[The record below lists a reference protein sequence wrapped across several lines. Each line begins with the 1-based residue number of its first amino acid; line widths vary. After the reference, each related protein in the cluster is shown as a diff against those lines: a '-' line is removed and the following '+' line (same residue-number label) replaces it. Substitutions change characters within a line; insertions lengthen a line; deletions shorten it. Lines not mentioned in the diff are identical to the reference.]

1 MTKNKLNIAILLAA
15 STLCAASCN
24 SYDIASRQQEPGP
37 AASSKSL
44 ITFAAGCADQAPQKT
59 AYQAGEA
66 GTVAWINGDRISIF
80 PVETTSNDLG
90 TVINANGAS
99 CQITGLTD
107 NASGY
112 YALYPFDSKVI
123 CNYGKIS
130 GLKIPS
136 KQVAA
141 AGQYDPKADI
151 IINALMGAVGC
162 LPTITAIECGKH
174 VALANKETMVMAG
187 PVIWDKLAENP
198 KSFITPIDSEHSAI
212 FQCLEGG
219 NREKEVEFLEITASG
234 GPFRE
239 WPIEKFENITVA
251 DALNHPV
258 WSMGKKITIDSASMM
273 NKGLEVLEAH
283 FLFHIPYEQIKVVV
297 HPQSMVHSLVQFRDG
312 SLMAQLGAPDM
323 RIPIQVALT
332 WPDRLPLKTNRLDLP
347 TLAKLTFF
355 EPDFNKFRCLAL
367 AFEAG
372 RRGGIVPAMM
382 NAANEVLVDR
392 FLKGN
397 LKFTDIPKYVEM
409 VMEKAP
415 NVTGHLTLDQV
426 LEADAEARRMTEGFL
441 K

>member
-1 MTKNKLNIAILLAA
+1 MKNVVLLGATGSIGTSSVDVILQHSDIFKLYAVAANSSVAKVAEIVRKFKVERVCMFDPNAAKELKKELGMPVLVGMEGLCELAA
-15 STLCAASCN
+15 
-24 SYDIASRQQEPGP
+24 
-37 AASSKSL
+37 
-44 ITFAAGCADQAPQKT
+44 
-59 AYQAGEA
+59 
-66 GTVAWINGDRISIF
+66 
-80 PVETTSNDLG
+80 
-90 TVINANGAS
+90 
-99 CQITGLTD
+99 
-107 NASGY
+107 
-112 YALYPFDSKVI
+112 
-123 CNYGKIS
+123 
-130 GLKIPS
+130 
-136 KQVAA
+136 
-141 AGQYDPKADI
+141 DPKADI

-162 LPTITAIECGKH
+162 LPTITAIEHGKH

-212 FQCLEGG
+212 FQCLSG
-219 NREKEVEFLEITASG
+219 RPEKEVEFLEITASG

-239 WPIEKFENITVA
+239 WPIEKFESITVA

-332 WPDRLPLKTNRLDLP
+332 WPDRLPLETKRLDLP

-382 NAANEVLVDR
+382 NAANEVLVDA

-397 LKFTDIPKYVEM
+397 LKFTDIPKHVETIM
-409 VMEKAP
+409 AGAP
-415 NVTGHLTLDQV
+415 TVSGHLTLDQV
-426 LEADAEARRMTEGFL
+426 LEADAEARKLTAAL
-441 K
+441 IK

>member
-1 MTKNKLNIAILLAA
+1 MKNVVLLGATGSIGTSSVDVIHQHSDIFNLYAVAANSSVEKVAEIVRKYNVERVCMFNETAAKELEGVLGKKVLAGMDGLCELAA
-15 STLCAASCN
+15 
-24 SYDIASRQQEPGP
+24 
-37 AASSKSL
+37 
-44 ITFAAGCADQAPQKT
+44 
-59 AYQAGEA
+59 
-66 GTVAWINGDRISIF
+66 
-80 PVETTSNDLG
+80 
-90 TVINANGAS
+90 
-99 CQITGLTD
+99 
-107 NASGY
+107 
-112 YALYPFDSKVI
+112 
-123 CNYGKIS
+123 
-130 GLKIPS
+130 
-136 KQVAA
+136 
-141 AGQYDPKADI
+141 DPKADI

-162 LPTITAIECGKH
+162 LPTITAIEHGKH

-219 NREKEVEFLEITASG
+219 KREHEVEFLEITASG

-283 FLFHIPYEQIKVVV
+283 FLFHIPYDQIKVVV

-332 WPDRLPLKTNRLDLP
+332 WPDRLKLETKRLDLP

-372 RRGGIVPAMM
+372 RRGGIVPSMM

-415 NVTGHLTLDQV
+415 NATGHLSLEQV
-426 LEADAEARRMTEGFL
+426 LEADKEARLMTEGFL

>member
-1 MTKNKLNIAILLAA
+1 MKNVVLLGATGSIGTSSVDVILQHSDIFNLYAVAANSSVAKVAEIVRKFKEERVCRFDPNAAKELEKELGMPVLAGMEGLCELAA
-15 STLCAASCN
+15 
-24 SYDIASRQQEPGP
+24 
-37 AASSKSL
+37 
-44 ITFAAGCADQAPQKT
+44 
-59 AYQAGEA
+59 
-66 GTVAWINGDRISIF
+66 
-80 PVETTSNDLG
+80 
-90 TVINANGAS
+90 
-99 CQITGLTD
+99 
-107 NASGY
+107 
-112 YALYPFDSKVI
+112 
-123 CNYGKIS
+123 
-130 GLKIPS
+130 
-136 KQVAA
+136 
-141 AGQYDPKADI
+141 DPKADI

-162 LPTITAIECGKH
+162 LPTITAIEHGKH

-212 FQCLEGG
+212 FQCLSG
-219 NREKEVEFLEITASG
+219 RPEKEVEFLEITASG

-239 WPIEKFENITVA
+239 WPIEKFESITVA

-332 WPDRLPLKTNRLDLP
+332 WPDRLPLETKRLDLP

-382 NAANEVLVDR
+382 NAANEVLVDA

-397 LKFTDIPKYVEM
+397 LKFTDIPKHVEAIM
-409 VMEKAP
+409 KGAP
-415 NVTGHLTLDQV
+415 TVTGHLTLDQV
-426 LEADAEARRMTEGFL
+426 LEADAEARKLTAAL
-441 K
+441 IK

>member
-1 MTKNKLNIAILLAA
+1 MKNVVLLGATGSIGTSSVDVIHQHSDIFNLYAVAANSSVEKVAEIVRKYNVERVCMFNEAAAKELEGVLGKKVLAGMDGLCELAA
-15 STLCAASCN
+15 
-24 SYDIASRQQEPGP
+24 
-37 AASSKSL
+37 
-44 ITFAAGCADQAPQKT
+44 
-59 AYQAGEA
+59 
-66 GTVAWINGDRISIF
+66 
-80 PVETTSNDLG
+80 
-90 TVINANGAS
+90 
-99 CQITGLTD
+99 
-107 NASGY
+107 
-112 YALYPFDSKVI
+112 
-123 CNYGKIS
+123 
-130 GLKIPS
+130 
-136 KQVAA
+136 
-141 AGQYDPKADI
+141 DPKADI

-162 LPTITAIECGKH
+162 LPTITAIEHGKH

-219 NREKEVEFLEITASG
+219 KRESEVEFLEITASG

-332 WPDRLPLKTNRLDLP
+332 WPDRLKLETKRLDLP

-367 AFEAG
+367 AFDAG

-409 VMEKAP
+409 VMDKAP
-415 NVTGHLTLDQV
+415 NVTGHLSLEQV
-426 LEADAEARRMTEGFL
+426 LEADKEARLMTEGFL

>member
-1 MTKNKLNIAILLAA
+1 MKKVCLLGATGSIGTSTLDVLEQHSDLFTLHSLAA
-15 STLCAASCN
+15 NSSWQKVAEIVRKRHVKRVCMFDETAAAALKKELGMEVLVGMEGLRELAADPEV
-24 SYDIASRQQEPGP
+24 DI
-37 AASSKSL
+37 
-44 ITFAAGCADQAPQKT
+44 
-59 AYQAGEA
+59 
-66 GTVAWINGDRISIF
+66 
-80 PVETTSNDLG
+80 
-90 TVINANGAS
+90 VINS
-99 CQITGLTD
+99 
-107 NASGY
+107 
-112 YALYPFDSKVI
+112 
-123 CNYGKIS
+123 
-130 GLKIPS
+130 
-136 KQVAA
+136 
-141 AGQYDPKADI
+141 
-151 IINALMGAVGC
+151 LMGAVGC
-162 LPTITAIECGKH
+162 LPTITAIEQGKH

-187 PVIWDKLAENP
+187 PVIWNKLAENP

-219 NREKEVEFLEITASG
+219 KREKEVEFLEITASG

-283 FLFHIPYEQIKVVV
+283 FLFHIPYDQIKVVV

-332 WPDRLPLKTNRLDLP
+332 WPDRLQLETKRLDLP

-355 EPDFNKFRCLAL
+355 EPDFEKFRCLAL
-367 AFEAG
+367 AFDAG

-397 LKFTDIPKYVEM
+397 LKFTDIPKYVEK
-409 VMEKAP
+409 VMAKAP
-415 NVTGHLTLDQV
+415 DVTGRLSLDQV
-426 LEADAEARRMTEGFL
+426 LEADAEARRMTIDFL

>member
-1 MTKNKLNIAILLAA
+1 MKNVVLLGATGSIGTSSVDVIQQHSDIFNLYAVAANSSVQKVAEIVRKYNVERVCMFNEAAAKELEGVLGKKVLAGMEGLCELAA
-15 STLCAASCN
+15 
-24 SYDIASRQQEPGP
+24 
-37 AASSKSL
+37 
-44 ITFAAGCADQAPQKT
+44 
-59 AYQAGEA
+59 
-66 GTVAWINGDRISIF
+66 
-80 PVETTSNDLG
+80 
-90 TVINANGAS
+90 
-99 CQITGLTD
+99 
-107 NASGY
+107 
-112 YALYPFDSKVI
+112 
-123 CNYGKIS
+123 
-130 GLKIPS
+130 
-136 KQVAA
+136 
-141 AGQYDPKADI
+141 DPKADI

-162 LPTITAIECGKH
+162 LPTITAIEHGKH

-219 NREKEVEFLEITASG
+219 KRESEVEFLEITASG

-239 WPIEKFENITVA
+239 WPIEKFKNITVA

-283 FLFHIPYEQIKVVV
+283 FLFHIPYDQIKVVV

-332 WPDRLPLKTNRLDLP
+332 WPERLKLETKRLDLP

-372 RRGGIVPAMM
+372 RRGGIVPSMM

-409 VMEKAP
+409 VMDKAP
-415 NVTGHLTLDQV
+415 NVTGHLSLEQV
-426 LEADAEARRMTEGFL
+426 LEADKEARRMTEGFL

>member
-1 MTKNKLNIAILLAA
+1 MKNVVLLGATGSIGTSSVDVIQQHSDIFNLYAVAANSSVQKVAEIVRKYNVERVCMFNEAAAKELEGVLGKKVLAGMEGLCELAA
-15 STLCAASCN
+15 
-24 SYDIASRQQEPGP
+24 
-37 AASSKSL
+37 
-44 ITFAAGCADQAPQKT
+44 
-59 AYQAGEA
+59 
-66 GTVAWINGDRISIF
+66 
-80 PVETTSNDLG
+80 
-90 TVINANGAS
+90 
-99 CQITGLTD
+99 
-107 NASGY
+107 
-112 YALYPFDSKVI
+112 
-123 CNYGKIS
+123 
-130 GLKIPS
+130 
-136 KQVAA
+136 
-141 AGQYDPKADI
+141 DPKADI

-162 LPTITAIECGKH
+162 LPTITAIEHGKH

-219 NREKEVEFLEITASG
+219 KRESEVEFLEITASG

-332 WPDRLPLKTNRLDLP
+332 WPDRLKLETKRLDLP

-367 AFEAG
+367 AFDAG

-409 VMEKAP
+409 VMDKAP
-415 NVTGHLTLDQV
+415 NVTGHLSLEQV
-426 LEADAEARRMTEGFL
+426 LEADKEARRMTEDFL
-441 K
+441 IRK

>member
-1 MTKNKLNIAILLAA
+1 MKNVVLLGATGSIGTSSVDVILQHSDIFKLYAVAANSSVAKVAEIVRKFKVERVCMFDPKAAKELEKELGMPVLAGMEGLCELAA
-15 STLCAASCN
+15 
-24 SYDIASRQQEPGP
+24 
-37 AASSKSL
+37 
-44 ITFAAGCADQAPQKT
+44 
-59 AYQAGEA
+59 
-66 GTVAWINGDRISIF
+66 
-80 PVETTSNDLG
+80 
-90 TVINANGAS
+90 
-99 CQITGLTD
+99 
-107 NASGY
+107 
-112 YALYPFDSKVI
+112 
-123 CNYGKIS
+123 
-130 GLKIPS
+130 
-136 KQVAA
+136 
-141 AGQYDPKADI
+141 DPKADI

-162 LPTITAIECGKH
+162 LPTITAIEHGKH

-212 FQCLEGG
+212 FQCLSG
-219 NREKEVEFLEITASG
+219 RPEKEVEFLEITASG

-239 WPIEKFENITVA
+239 WPVEKFESITVA

-332 WPDRLPLKTNRLDLP
+332 WPDRLPLETKRLDLP

-382 NAANEVLVDR
+382 NAANEVLVDA

-397 LKFTDIPKYVEM
+397 LKFTDIPKHVETIM
-409 VMEKAP
+409 TGAP
-415 NVTGHLTLDQV
+415 TVSGHLTLDQV
-426 LEADAEARRMTEGFL
+426 LEADAEARKLTAAL
-441 K
+441 IK

>member
-1 MTKNKLNIAILLAA
+1 MKNVVLLGATGSIGTSSVDVILQHSDIFKLYAVAANSSVAKVAEIVRKFKVERVCMFDPNAAKELEKELGMPVLAGMEGLCELAA
-15 STLCAASCN
+15 
-24 SYDIASRQQEPGP
+24 
-37 AASSKSL
+37 
-44 ITFAAGCADQAPQKT
+44 
-59 AYQAGEA
+59 
-66 GTVAWINGDRISIF
+66 
-80 PVETTSNDLG
+80 
-90 TVINANGAS
+90 
-99 CQITGLTD
+99 
-107 NASGY
+107 
-112 YALYPFDSKVI
+112 
-123 CNYGKIS
+123 
-130 GLKIPS
+130 
-136 KQVAA
+136 
-141 AGQYDPKADI
+141 DPKADI

-162 LPTITAIECGKH
+162 LPTITAIEHGKH

-212 FQCLEGG
+212 FQCLSG
-219 NREKEVEFLEITASG
+219 RPEKEVEFLEITASG

-239 WPIEKFENITVA
+239 WPIEKFESITVA

-332 WPDRLPLKTNRLDLP
+332 WPDRLPLETKRLDLP

-382 NAANEVLVDR
+382 NAANEVLVDA

-397 LKFTDIPKYVEM
+397 LKFTDIPKHVETIM
-409 VMEKAP
+409 TGAP
-415 NVTGHLTLDQV
+415 TVSGHLTLDQV
-426 LEADAEARRMTEGFL
+426 LEADAEARKLTAAL
-441 K
+441 IK

>member
-1 MTKNKLNIAILLAA
+1 MKNVVLLGATGSIGTSSVDVIHQHSDIFNLYAVAANSSVEKVAEIVRKYNVERVCMFNEAAAKELESVLGKKVLAGMDGLCELAA
-15 STLCAASCN
+15 
-24 SYDIASRQQEPGP
+24 
-37 AASSKSL
+37 
-44 ITFAAGCADQAPQKT
+44 
-59 AYQAGEA
+59 
-66 GTVAWINGDRISIF
+66 
-80 PVETTSNDLG
+80 
-90 TVINANGAS
+90 
-99 CQITGLTD
+99 
-107 NASGY
+107 
-112 YALYPFDSKVI
+112 
-123 CNYGKIS
+123 
-130 GLKIPS
+130 
-136 KQVAA
+136 
-141 AGQYDPKADI
+141 DPKADI

-162 LPTITAIECGKH
+162 LPTITAIEHGKH

-219 NREKEVEFLEITASG
+219 KRESEVEFLEITASG

-283 FLFHIPYEQIKVVV
+283 FLFHIPYDQIKVVV

-332 WPDRLPLKTNRLDLP
+332 WPDRLKLETKRLDLP

-372 RRGGIVPAMM
+372 RRGGIVPSMM

-415 NVTGHLTLDQV
+415 NVTGHLSLEQV
-426 LEADAEARRMTEGFL
+426 LEADKEARLMTEGFL

>member
-1 MTKNKLNIAILLAA
+1 MKNVVLLGATGSIGTSSVDVIHQHSDIFNLYAVAANSSVEKVAEIVRKYNVERVCMFNEAAAKELESVLGKKVLAGMDGLCELAA
-15 STLCAASCN
+15 
-24 SYDIASRQQEPGP
+24 
-37 AASSKSL
+37 
-44 ITFAAGCADQAPQKT
+44 
-59 AYQAGEA
+59 
-66 GTVAWINGDRISIF
+66 
-80 PVETTSNDLG
+80 
-90 TVINANGAS
+90 
-99 CQITGLTD
+99 
-107 NASGY
+107 
-112 YALYPFDSKVI
+112 
-123 CNYGKIS
+123 
-130 GLKIPS
+130 
-136 KQVAA
+136 
-141 AGQYDPKADI
+141 DPKADI

-162 LPTITAIECGKH
+162 LPTITAIEHGKH

-219 NREKEVEFLEITASG
+219 KRESEVEFLEITASG

-283 FLFHIPYEQIKVVV
+283 FLFHIPYDQIKVVV

-332 WPDRLPLKTNRLDLP
+332 WPDRLKLETKRLDLP
-347 TLAKLTFF
+347 TLAQLTFF

-372 RRGGIVPAMM
+372 RRGGIVPSMM

-415 NVTGHLTLDQV
+415 NVTGHLSLEQV
-426 LEADAEARRMTEGFL
+426 LEADKEARLMTEGFL

>member
-1 MTKNKLNIAILLAA
+1 MKNVVLLGATGSIGTSSVDVIQQHSDIFNLYAVAANSSVEKVAEIVRKYNVERVCMFNEIAAKELEIVLGKKVLAGMDGLCELAA
-15 STLCAASCN
+15 
-24 SYDIASRQQEPGP
+24 
-37 AASSKSL
+37 
-44 ITFAAGCADQAPQKT
+44 
-59 AYQAGEA
+59 
-66 GTVAWINGDRISIF
+66 
-80 PVETTSNDLG
+80 
-90 TVINANGAS
+90 
-99 CQITGLTD
+99 
-107 NASGY
+107 
-112 YALYPFDSKVI
+112 
-123 CNYGKIS
+123 
-130 GLKIPS
+130 
-136 KQVAA
+136 
-141 AGQYDPKADI
+141 DPKADI

-162 LPTITAIECGKH
+162 LPTITAIEHGKH

-219 NREKEVEFLEITASG
+219 KRESEVEFLEITASG

-239 WPIEKFENITVA
+239 WPIEKFKNITVA

-283 FLFHIPYEQIKVVV
+283 FLFHIPYDQIKVVV

-332 WPDRLPLKTNRLDLP
+332 WPDRLKLETKRLDLP

-372 RRGGIVPAMM
+372 RRGGIVPSMM

-415 NVTGHLTLDQV
+415 NVTGHLSLEQV
-426 LEADAEARRMTEGFL
+426 LEADKEARRMTEGFL

>member
-1 MTKNKLNIAILLAA
+1 MKNVVLLGATGSIGTSSVDVIQQHSDIFNLYAVAANSSVEKVAEIVRKYNVERVCMFNEAAAKELEGVLGKKVLAGMDGLCELAA
-15 STLCAASCN
+15 
-24 SYDIASRQQEPGP
+24 
-37 AASSKSL
+37 
-44 ITFAAGCADQAPQKT
+44 
-59 AYQAGEA
+59 
-66 GTVAWINGDRISIF
+66 
-80 PVETTSNDLG
+80 
-90 TVINANGAS
+90 
-99 CQITGLTD
+99 
-107 NASGY
+107 
-112 YALYPFDSKVI
+112 
-123 CNYGKIS
+123 
-130 GLKIPS
+130 
-136 KQVAA
+136 
-141 AGQYDPKADI
+141 DPKADI

-162 LPTITAIECGKH
+162 LPTITAIEHGKH

-219 NREKEVEFLEITASG
+219 KRESEVEFLEITASG

-283 FLFHIPYEQIKVVV
+283 FLFHIPYDQIKVVV

-332 WPDRLPLKTNRLDLP
+332 WPERLKLETKRLDLP

-367 AFEAG
+367 AFDAG

-409 VMEKAP
+409 VMDKAP
-415 NVTGHLTLDQV
+415 NVTGHLSLEQV
-426 LEADAEARRMTEGFL
+426 LEADKEARLMTEGFL

>member
-1 MTKNKLNIAILLAA
+1 MKNVVLLGATGSIGTSSVDVIHQHSDIFNLYAVAANSSVQKVAEIVRKYNVERVCMFNEAAAKELEGVLGKKVLAGMDGLCELAA
-15 STLCAASCN
+15 
-24 SYDIASRQQEPGP
+24 
-37 AASSKSL
+37 
-44 ITFAAGCADQAPQKT
+44 
-59 AYQAGEA
+59 
-66 GTVAWINGDRISIF
+66 
-80 PVETTSNDLG
+80 
-90 TVINANGAS
+90 
-99 CQITGLTD
+99 
-107 NASGY
+107 
-112 YALYPFDSKVI
+112 
-123 CNYGKIS
+123 
-130 GLKIPS
+130 
-136 KQVAA
+136 
-141 AGQYDPKADI
+141 DPKADI

-162 LPTITAIECGKH
+162 LPTITAIEHGKH

-198 KSFITPIDSEHSAI
+198 KSYITPIDSEHSAI

-219 NREKEVEFLEITASG
+219 KRESEVEFLEITASG

-283 FLFHIPYEQIKVVV
+283 FLFHIPYDQIKVVV

-332 WPDRLPLKTNRLDLP
+332 WPDRLKLETKRLDLP

-367 AFEAG
+367 AFDAG

-409 VMEKAP
+409 VMDKAP
-415 NVTGHLTLDQV
+415 NVTGHLSLEQV
-426 LEADAEARRMTEGFL
+426 LEADKEARLMTESFL

>member
-1 MTKNKLNIAILLAA
+1 MKNVVLLGATGSIGTSSVDVIHQHSDIFNLYAVAANSSVEKVAEIVRKYNVERVCMFNETAAKELEGVLGKKVLAGMDGLCELAA
-15 STLCAASCN
+15 
-24 SYDIASRQQEPGP
+24 
-37 AASSKSL
+37 
-44 ITFAAGCADQAPQKT
+44 
-59 AYQAGEA
+59 
-66 GTVAWINGDRISIF
+66 
-80 PVETTSNDLG
+80 
-90 TVINANGAS
+90 
-99 CQITGLTD
+99 
-107 NASGY
+107 
-112 YALYPFDSKVI
+112 
-123 CNYGKIS
+123 
-130 GLKIPS
+130 
-136 KQVAA
+136 
-141 AGQYDPKADI
+141 DPKADI

-162 LPTITAIECGKH
+162 LPTITAIEHGKH

-219 NREKEVEFLEITASG
+219 KREHEVEFLEITASG

-283 FLFHIPYEQIKVVV
+283 FLFHIPYDQIKVVV

-332 WPDRLPLKTNRLDLP
+332 WPNRLKLETKRLDLP

-372 RRGGIVPAMM
+372 RRGGIVPSMM

-409 VMEKAP
+409 VMDKAP
-415 NVTGHLTLDQV
+415 NVTGHLSLEQV
-426 LEADAEARRMTEGFL
+426 LEADKEARLMTEGFL

>member
-1 MTKNKLNIAILLAA
+1 MKNVVLLGATGSIGTSSVDVIQQHSDIFNLYAVAANSSVEKVAEIVRKYNVERVCMFNEAAAKELEGVLGKKVLAGMDGLCELAA
-15 STLCAASCN
+15 
-24 SYDIASRQQEPGP
+24 
-37 AASSKSL
+37 
-44 ITFAAGCADQAPQKT
+44 
-59 AYQAGEA
+59 
-66 GTVAWINGDRISIF
+66 
-80 PVETTSNDLG
+80 
-90 TVINANGAS
+90 
-99 CQITGLTD
+99 
-107 NASGY
+107 
-112 YALYPFDSKVI
+112 
-123 CNYGKIS
+123 
-130 GLKIPS
+130 
-136 KQVAA
+136 
-141 AGQYDPKADI
+141 DPKADI

-162 LPTITAIECGKH
+162 LPTITAIEHGKH

-219 NREKEVEFLEITASG
+219 KRESEVEFLEITASG

-283 FLFHIPYEQIKVVV
+283 FLFHIPYDQIKVVV

-332 WPDRLPLKTNRLDLP
+332 WPERLKLETKRLDLP

-367 AFEAG
+367 AFDAG

-409 VMEKAP
+409 VMDEAP
-415 NVTGHLTLDQV
+415 NVTGHLSLEQV
-426 LEADAEARRMTEGFL
+426 LEADKEARLMTEGFL

>member
-1 MTKNKLNIAILLAA
+1 VILQHSDIFNLYAVAANSSVAKVAEIVRKFKVERVCMFDPNAAKELEKELGMPVLAGMEGLCELAA
-15 STLCAASCN
+15 
-24 SYDIASRQQEPGP
+24 
-37 AASSKSL
+37 
-44 ITFAAGCADQAPQKT
+44 
-59 AYQAGEA
+59 
-66 GTVAWINGDRISIF
+66 
-80 PVETTSNDLG
+80 
-90 TVINANGAS
+90 
-99 CQITGLTD
+99 
-107 NASGY
+107 
-112 YALYPFDSKVI
+112 
-123 CNYGKIS
+123 
-130 GLKIPS
+130 
-136 KQVAA
+136 
-141 AGQYDPKADI
+141 DPKADI

-162 LPTITAIECGKH
+162 LPTITAIEHGKH

-212 FQCLEGG
+212 FQCLSG
-219 NREKEVEFLEITASG
+219 RPEKEVEFLEITASG

-239 WPIEKFENITVA
+239 WPIEKFESITVA

-332 WPDRLPLKTNRLDLP
+332 WPDRLPLETKRLDLP

-382 NAANEVLVDR
+382 NAANEVLVDA

-397 LKFTDIPKYVEM
+397 LKFTDIPKHVETIM
-409 VMEKAP
+409 KGAP
-415 NVTGHLTLDQV
+415 TVTGHLTLDQV
-426 LEADAEARRMTEGFL
+426 LEADVEARKLTAAL
-441 K
+441 IK

>member
-1 MTKNKLNIAILLAA
+1 MKKVCLLGATGSIGTSTLDVLLQHSDIFTLHSLAA
-15 STLCAASCN
+15 NSSWQKVAEVVRKFKVKRVCMFNEEAAKALKN
-24 SYDIASRQQEPGP
+24 ELGMEVLVGMEGLRELAADPEVDI
-37 AASSKSL
+37 
-44 ITFAAGCADQAPQKT
+44 
-59 AYQAGEA
+59 
-66 GTVAWINGDRISIF
+66 
-80 PVETTSNDLG
+80 
-90 TVINANGAS
+90 VINS
-99 CQITGLTD
+99 
-107 NASGY
+107 
-112 YALYPFDSKVI
+112 
-123 CNYGKIS
+123 
-130 GLKIPS
+130 
-136 KQVAA
+136 
-141 AGQYDPKADI
+141 
-151 IINALMGAVGC
+151 LMGAVGC

-332 WPDRLPLKTNRLDLP
+332 WPDRLPLETKRLDLP

-426 LEADAEARRMTEGFL
+426 LEADAEARRMTEAFL

>member
-1 MTKNKLNIAILLAA
+1 MKNVVLLGATGSIGTSSVDVILQHSDIFKLYAVAANSSVAKVAEIVRKFKVERVCMFDPNAAKELEKELGMPVLVGMEGLCELAA
-15 STLCAASCN
+15 
-24 SYDIASRQQEPGP
+24 
-37 AASSKSL
+37 
-44 ITFAAGCADQAPQKT
+44 
-59 AYQAGEA
+59 
-66 GTVAWINGDRISIF
+66 
-80 PVETTSNDLG
+80 
-90 TVINANGAS
+90 
-99 CQITGLTD
+99 
-107 NASGY
+107 
-112 YALYPFDSKVI
+112 
-123 CNYGKIS
+123 
-130 GLKIPS
+130 
-136 KQVAA
+136 
-141 AGQYDPKADI
+141 DPKADI

-162 LPTITAIECGKH
+162 LPTITAIEHGKH

-212 FQCLEGG
+212 FQCLSG
-219 NREKEVEFLEITASG
+219 RPEKEVEFLEITASG

-239 WPIEKFENITVA
+239 WPIEKFESITVA

-332 WPDRLPLKTNRLDLP
+332 WPDRLPLETKRLDLP

-372 RRGGIVPAMM
+372 CRGGIVPAMM
-382 NAANEVLVDR
+382 NAANEVLVDA

-397 LKFTDIPKYVEM
+397 LKFTDIPKHVETIM
-409 VMEKAP
+409 AGAP
-415 NVTGHLTLDQV
+415 TVSGHLTLDQV
-426 LEADAEARRMTEGFL
+426 LEADAEARKLTAAL
-441 K
+441 IK

>member
-1 MTKNKLNIAILLAA
+1 MKNVVLLGATGSIGTSSVDVIHQHSDIFNLYAVAANSSVEKVAEIVRKYNVERVCMFNEAAAKELEGVLGKKVLAGMDGLCELAA
-15 STLCAASCN
+15 
-24 SYDIASRQQEPGP
+24 
-37 AASSKSL
+37 
-44 ITFAAGCADQAPQKT
+44 
-59 AYQAGEA
+59 
-66 GTVAWINGDRISIF
+66 
-80 PVETTSNDLG
+80 
-90 TVINANGAS
+90 
-99 CQITGLTD
+99 
-107 NASGY
+107 
-112 YALYPFDSKVI
+112 
-123 CNYGKIS
+123 
-130 GLKIPS
+130 
-136 KQVAA
+136 
-141 AGQYDPKADI
+141 DPKADI

-162 LPTITAIECGKH
+162 LPTITAIEHGKH

-219 NREKEVEFLEITASG
+219 KRESEVEFLEITASG

-283 FLFHIPYEQIKVVV
+283 FLFHIPYDQIKVVV

-332 WPDRLPLKTNRLDLP
+332 WPNRLKLETKRLDLP

-372 RRGGIVPAMM
+372 RRGGIVPSMM
-382 NAANEVLVDR
+382 NAANEVLVDC

-409 VMEKAP
+409 VMDKAP
-415 NVTGHLTLDQV
+415 NVTGHLSLEQV
-426 LEADAEARRMTEGFL
+426 LEADKEARLMTEGFL

>member
-1 MTKNKLNIAILLAA
+1 MKNVVLLGATGSIGTSSVDVIHQHSDIFNLYAVAANSSVEKVAEIVRKYNVERVCMFNEAAAKELEGVLGKKVLAGMDGLCELAA
-15 STLCAASCN
+15 
-24 SYDIASRQQEPGP
+24 
-37 AASSKSL
+37 
-44 ITFAAGCADQAPQKT
+44 
-59 AYQAGEA
+59 
-66 GTVAWINGDRISIF
+66 
-80 PVETTSNDLG
+80 
-90 TVINANGAS
+90 
-99 CQITGLTD
+99 
-107 NASGY
+107 
-112 YALYPFDSKVI
+112 
-123 CNYGKIS
+123 
-130 GLKIPS
+130 
-136 KQVAA
+136 
-141 AGQYDPKADI
+141 DPKADI

-162 LPTITAIECGKH
+162 LPTITAIEHGKH

-219 NREKEVEFLEITASG
+219 KRESEVEFLEITASG

-239 WPIEKFENITVA
+239 WPVEKFENITVA

-258 WSMGKKITIDSASMM
+258 WSMGKKITIDSAAMM

-283 FLFHIPYEQIKVVV
+283 FLFHIPYDQIKVVV

-332 WPDRLPLKTNRLDLP
+332 WPDRLKLETKRLDLP

-372 RRGGIVPAMM
+372 RRGGIVPSMM

-415 NVTGHLTLDQV
+415 NVTGHLSLEQV
-426 LEADAEARRMTEGFL
+426 LEADKEARLMTEGFL

>member
-1 MTKNKLNIAILLAA
+1 MKNVVLLGATGSIGTSSVDVIQQHSDIFNLYAVAANSSVEKVAEIVRKYNVERVCMFNEAAAKELEGVLGMKVLAGMDGLCELAA
-15 STLCAASCN
+15 
-24 SYDIASRQQEPGP
+24 
-37 AASSKSL
+37 
-44 ITFAAGCADQAPQKT
+44 
-59 AYQAGEA
+59 
-66 GTVAWINGDRISIF
+66 
-80 PVETTSNDLG
+80 
-90 TVINANGAS
+90 
-99 CQITGLTD
+99 
-107 NASGY
+107 
-112 YALYPFDSKVI
+112 
-123 CNYGKIS
+123 
-130 GLKIPS
+130 
-136 KQVAA
+136 
-141 AGQYDPKADI
+141 DPKADI

-162 LPTITAIECGKH
+162 LPTITAIEHGKH

-219 NREKEVEFLEITASG
+219 KRESEVEFLEITASG

-283 FLFHIPYEQIKVVV
+283 FLFHIPYDQIKVVV

-332 WPDRLPLKTNRLDLP
+332 WPDRLKLETKRLDLP

-367 AFEAG
+367 AFDAG

-409 VMEKAP
+409 VMDKAP
-415 NVTGHLTLDQV
+415 NVTGHLSLEQV
-426 LEADAEARRMTEGFL
+426 LEADKEARRMTESFL

>member
-1 MTKNKLNIAILLAA
+1 MKNVVLLGATGSIGTSSVDVIHQHSDIFNLYAVAANSSVEKVAEIVRKYNVERVCMFNETAAKELEGVLGKKVLAGMDGLCELAA
-15 STLCAASCN
+15 
-24 SYDIASRQQEPGP
+24 
-37 AASSKSL
+37 
-44 ITFAAGCADQAPQKT
+44 
-59 AYQAGEA
+59 
-66 GTVAWINGDRISIF
+66 
-80 PVETTSNDLG
+80 
-90 TVINANGAS
+90 
-99 CQITGLTD
+99 
-107 NASGY
+107 
-112 YALYPFDSKVI
+112 
-123 CNYGKIS
+123 
-130 GLKIPS
+130 
-136 KQVAA
+136 
-141 AGQYDPKADI
+141 DPKADI

-162 LPTITAIECGKH
+162 LPTITAIEHGKH

-219 NREKEVEFLEITASG
+219 KRESEVEFLEITASG

-283 FLFHIPYEQIKVVV
+283 FLFHIPYDQIKVVV

-332 WPDRLPLKTNRLDLP
+332 WPDRLKLETKRLDLP

-372 RRGGIVPAMM
+372 RRGGIVPSMM

-415 NVTGHLTLDQV
+415 NVTGHLSLEQV
-426 LEADAEARRMTEGFL
+426 LEADKEARLMTESFL

>member
-1 MTKNKLNIAILLAA
+1 MKNVVLLGATGSIGTSSVDVIQQHSDIFNLYAVAANSSVEKVAEIVRKYNVERVCMFNEIAAKELEIVLGKKVLAGMDGLCELAA
-15 STLCAASCN
+15 
-24 SYDIASRQQEPGP
+24 
-37 AASSKSL
+37 
-44 ITFAAGCADQAPQKT
+44 
-59 AYQAGEA
+59 
-66 GTVAWINGDRISIF
+66 
-80 PVETTSNDLG
+80 
-90 TVINANGAS
+90 
-99 CQITGLTD
+99 
-107 NASGY
+107 
-112 YALYPFDSKVI
+112 
-123 CNYGKIS
+123 
-130 GLKIPS
+130 
-136 KQVAA
+136 
-141 AGQYDPKADI
+141 DPKADI

-162 LPTITAIECGKH
+162 LPTITAIEHGKH

-219 NREKEVEFLEITASG
+219 KRESEVEFLEITASG

-239 WPIEKFENITVA
+239 WPIEKFKNITVA

-283 FLFHIPYEQIKVVV
+283 FLFHIPYDQIKVVV

-332 WPDRLPLKTNRLDLP
+332 WPDRLKLETKRLDLP

-372 RRGGIVPAMM
+372 RRGGIVPSMM

-415 NVTGHLTLDQV
+415 NVTGHLSLEQV
-426 LEADAEARRMTEGFL
+426 LEADKEARRMTEDFL
-441 K
+441 IRK

>member
-1 MTKNKLNIAILLAA
+1 MKNVVLLGATGSIGSSSVDVIQQHSDIFNLYAVAANSSVEKVAEIVRKYNVERVCMFNEAAAKELESVLGRKVLAGMDGLCELAA
-15 STLCAASCN
+15 
-24 SYDIASRQQEPGP
+24 
-37 AASSKSL
+37 
-44 ITFAAGCADQAPQKT
+44 
-59 AYQAGEA
+59 
-66 GTVAWINGDRISIF
+66 
-80 PVETTSNDLG
+80 
-90 TVINANGAS
+90 
-99 CQITGLTD
+99 
-107 NASGY
+107 
-112 YALYPFDSKVI
+112 
-123 CNYGKIS
+123 
-130 GLKIPS
+130 
-136 KQVAA
+136 
-141 AGQYDPKADI
+141 DPKADI

-162 LPTITAIECGKH
+162 LPTITAIEHGKH

-219 NREKEVEFLEITASG
+219 KRESEVEFLEITASG

-283 FLFHIPYEQIKVVV
+283 FLFHIPYDQIKVVV

-332 WPDRLPLKTNRLDLP
+332 WPDRLKLETKRLDLP

-367 AFEAG
+367 AFDAG

-409 VMEKAP
+409 VMDKAP
-415 NVTGHLTLDQV
+415 NVTGHLSLEQV
-426 LEADAEARRMTEGFL
+426 LEADKEARLMTEGFL